1 MGVVV
6 VEMATKIYNKYEVD
20 DRGYSFTAPYNAP
33 EGFSENRCGVC
44 EYPVKGEGVFA
55 TGVKIVYE
63 KDEPLDESGVTLGY
77 DHEYQP
83 YEMECLKNLWM
94 KCGNCGWNQYS

>member
-33 EGFSENRCGVC
+33 EGFSESNCSNC
-44 EYPVKGEGVFA
+44 EHPVKGEGVFA
-55 TGVKIVYE
+55 TGVKIVYPE
-63 KDEPLDESGVTLGY
+63 Y
-77 DHEYQP
+77 DYEYQP
-83 YEMECLKNLWM
+83 FEMECLKNVWM
-94 KCGNCGWNQYS
+94 ECTNCDENQYS